1 MELFRSIFGVLSSFN
16 CLLLVFAVIY
26 CWGFERRKL
35 FWLRLLVVPV
45 YILFTTYNA
54 VTSALRIT
62 EVISWIYGIIPYI
75 NSFYIINSV
84 LCVFILKFLFKETY
98 LNLIFIIIIAYIS
111 EHICSHVKQLSAWI
125 IQGNE
130 TTLPLSS
137 MVVEIVF
144 AAMAAVVIKLQLKK
158 YFDKGLIPHRKLQ
171 IVFMLVAI
179 IAVMGISSYVYSHV
193 LFSVVTNL
201 YEIAI
206 SVLLFFLLFSIFGYS
221 NKEHTEIIVKQL
233 LDEQLKQSVQ
243 FNENYEFINMKFHD
257 LKKQVIGLEEVMGKS
272 TELEEIK
279 SSIALHETN
288 LDTGNAPLNIIIREY
303 ALVCRRKGIQFYCII
318 DGPAIAFLGEE
329 DIYGL
334 FHNAL
339 SNAVEAVVKC
349 PQSERYISVKV
360 SRSGGAVRVNFEN
373 TFAGSINMSSGVPQT
388 EKQDKASH
396 GFGMKSIK
404 YILKKHGGNMTV
416 SAENGVF
423 QLNILFLT

>member
-1 MELFRSIFGVLSSFN
+1 MATLTEIFGALSSFN
-16 CLLLVFAVIY
+16 CLLIVFAVIY
-26 CWGFERRKL
+26 CWGFERRRL
-35 FWLRLLVVPV
+35 FWLRLVIVPV
-45 YILFTTYNA
+45 YVLFTTYNT
-54 VTSALRIT
+54 VTVALHIT
-62 EVISWIYGIIPYI
+62 DAISWIYGAIPYL
-75 NSFYIINSV
+75 NTFYILNSV
-84 LCVFILKFLFKETY
+84 LCVFILKFLFKESF

-137 MVVEIVF
+137 MIVEMVF
-144 AAMAAVVIKLQLKK
+144 AAIVAAVIKLLLKR

-201 YEIAI
+201 YEIVV

-221 NKEHTEIIVKQL
+221 GKEHNEIVVKQL

-257 LKKQVIGLEEVMGKS
+257 LKKQVRGIEEVMGTS
-272 TELEEIK
+272 PELEEIK

-288 LDTGNAPLNIIIREY
+288 LDTGNPSLNIIIREY
-303 ALVCRRKGIQFYCII
+303 ALVCRRMGIQYYCMA
-318 DGPAIAFLGEE
+318 DGAAISFLGEE

-339 SNAVEAVVKC
+339 SNAAEAAAAC
-349 PQSERYISVKV
+349 PPGERYISVKV
-360 SRSGGAVRVNFEN
+360 SGSGGIVRVNFEN
-373 TFAGSINMSSGVPQT
+373 SFTGSVKMSGGVPQT
-388 EKQDKASH
+388 GKKDRASH
-396 GFGMKSIK
+396 GFGMKSIN

-416 SAENGVF
+416 SAEDGVF
-423 QLNILFLT
+423 KLNILFLT